1 MLLSSFLFHNL
12 PKVLPKVLLKSA
24 HNKVTVK
31 IIKAKVQMDFDYR
44 WMLTFKEQALT
55 IQFVSLH

>member
-1 MLLSSFLFHNL
+1 MLLSSFLYQNL

-24 HNKVTVK
+24 RNKVITKIVK
-31 IIKAKVQMDFDYR
+31 AIAQMDFDYR

-55 IQFVSLH
+55 IQFLSLH